1 MVEHV
6 DEAGWLAILARD
18 ISLVLVDL
26 GMPPISGIPQD
37 LHTTGDVLEVVGVIL
52 EHLWEA
58 YTSGMVPGI
67 SRHSFVAIAS
77 IIRPALAF

>member
-1 MVEHV
+1 M
-6 DEAGWLAILARD
+6 AIAAMFWLALVKVG
-18 ISLVLVDL
+18 SCLSMVLVDL

-52 EHLWEA
+52 EHLREA

-67 SRHSFVAIAS
+67 RRHSFVAIAS
-77 IIRPALAF
+77 IIRPALAL